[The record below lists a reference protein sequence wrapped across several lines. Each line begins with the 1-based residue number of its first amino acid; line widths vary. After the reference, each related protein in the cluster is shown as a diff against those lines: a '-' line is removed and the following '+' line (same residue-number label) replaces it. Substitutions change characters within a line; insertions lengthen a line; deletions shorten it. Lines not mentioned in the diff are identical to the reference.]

1 MTADFGRVEAG
12 KILLERGAKIDCID
26 KVSVCFSWHA
36 CNVVHV
42 MCAVHVVHVV
52 CHVCCTLHVIA
63 MSCMLY
69 MLYMS
74 CMSYMLDVVHE
85 LFMWCYLVVVID
97 MIVKGSV

>member
-26 KVSVCFSWHA
+26 KVSVCFVYMS
-36 CNVVHV
+36 CVLYMLYVLYV
-42 MCAVHVVHVV
+42 MHCT
-52 CHVCCTLHVIA
+52 CC

-97 MIVKGSV
+97 MIVEGSV